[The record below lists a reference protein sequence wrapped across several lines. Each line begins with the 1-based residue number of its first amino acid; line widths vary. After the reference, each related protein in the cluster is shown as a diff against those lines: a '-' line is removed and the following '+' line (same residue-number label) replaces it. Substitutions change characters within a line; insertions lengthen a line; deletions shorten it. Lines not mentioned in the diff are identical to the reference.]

1 MSIRKSQ
8 SIFVGNIGKLIEWV
22 YQQGYELTFGE
33 SYNAQGAGHM
43 KNSLHYQRLAQ
54 DFNLFID
61 GEYRTDT
68 ESYKRLGEVWK
79 ALHPDN
85 RWGGDF
91 RSGDG
96 NHFSMSIGD
105 GRA

>member
-1 MSIRKSQ
+1 MSIKNSQ
-8 SIFVGNIGKLIEWV
+8 SIFVKNIGLLIEWA
-22 YQQGYELTFGE
+22 YSQGYELTFGE
-33 SYNAQGAGHM
+33 SYNAQGTGHM

-61 GEYRTDT
+61 GEYKTDT
-68 ESYKRLGEVWK
+68 ESYRRLGEAWK
-79 ALHPDN
+79 AFHKDN

-96 NHFSMSIGD
+96 NHFSMGIGD